1 MTVATLAA
9 ACLLALASGASAELH
24 PKELAGMNTVHK
36 HGDAGVASLHTA
48 RPIAEAVPGQ
58 QALEVTLAM
67 ANASNAESTVC
78 VMCVR

>member
-24 PKELAGMNTVHK
+24 PKELAGMNTVHN

-48 RPIAEAVPGQ
+48 RPIAEA
-58 QALEVTLAM
+58 
-67 ANASNAESTVC
+67 C
-78 VMCVR
+78 

>member
-36 HGDAGVASLHTA
+36 HGDAGVA
-48 RPIAEAVPGQ
+48 R
-58 QALEVTLAM
+58 
-67 ANASNAESTVC
+67 C
-78 VMCVR
+78 